1 MSIPRSSL
9 KNVSPNAI
17 DRANVLSVRVE
28 QKRMHSMNSISKFS
42 INMCISPPSHSAS
55 VTSLK
60 QLSHLLYAYNKHLC
74 INQKRLS
81 NRRVYHSLQMCI
93 IAETSYD
100 FGHGSTTNIKCVNGS
115 PTDCRQVL
123 EKFRVSSGASCR
135 LAIGELRDFGR
146 RRRAERRKAGR
157 VASSDSGRWGKLV
170 RVYKWNERWQSLR

>member
-9 KNVSPNAI
+9 KNVPLNTI

-28 QKRMHSMNSISKFS
+28 PKRMHSMNSISKFS

-60 QLSHLLYAYNKHLC
+60 QLSHLLYAYNKHLR

-93 IAETSYD
+93 IAETGYD
-100 FGHGSTTNIKCVNGS
+100 FDHGSTTNIKCVNES

-123 EKFRVSSGASCR
+123 EKFRVSSGASCP
-135 LAIGELRDFGR
+135 ACN
-146 RRRAERRKAGR
+146 RRAKRLRKKKESREKKGWACCF
-157 VASSDSGRWGKLV
+157 
-170 RVYKWNERWQSLR
+170 Q